1 MKQSRLMSLVEA
13 IVNVIIGY
21 ILAIATQIVVFPWFG
36 LEAAL
41 GEHLAIGL
49 AFVGVSLARGYL
61 LRRVFE
67 RIRVASRPGG
77 RGAHGE
83 PAPPHP

>member
-1 MKQSRLMSLVEA
+1 
-13 IVNVIIGY
+13 
-21 ILAIATQIVVFPWFG
+21 
-36 LEAAL
+36 
-41 GEHLAIGL
+41 
-49 AFVGVSLARGYL
+49 
-61 LRRVFE
+61 VFE